1 VHLEPGANQK
11 VEFELKDRDLGMVTA
26 IGQPIIAPGEYKVRV
41 GGGQPGTDAPGV
53 SGSFQVSGQIDLP
66 E

>member
-1 VHLEPGANQK
+1 
-11 VEFELKDRDLGMVTA
+11 LKDRDLGMVTE
-26 IGQPIIAPGEYKVRV
+26 IGDPIIAAGEYKVRV

-53 SGSFQVSGQIDLP
+53 SGSFRVDQQAPLP